1 MNSGKP
7 FRRVRRNLEKS
18 LFYNHTF
25 LCFAAVVS
33 VFAQETIFLGSLTSQ
48 AGVGLPNT
56 HHNKGDFLLGQTTF
70 DGTIKSHLKE
80 GMLYVNGQIV
90 HDALGWQTANGSSA
104 FVADDGTY
112 ALKLREAYI
121 DWKGEMLALRIGRQI
136 ESWGNAKDIQITDV
150 LNPRDETNVVA
161 ADYNDSKLGIDAVRL
176 SLLTDDAQVDAYWIP
191 FFTPSILPLAKGNPQ
206 HSHVFPEEID
216 GIETHYP
223 ERYDDFV
230 LPDKRLSKSEL
241 ALRISTYISDT
252 HLSLYGFYGWDDI
265 PIIRYNPNIV
275 FGDGEDMPATSSTI
289 DVTGEYKRMY
299 MIGADAAIPA
309 GDFVFRL
316 EGAFFPKRHFQTNVN
331 SQLFK
336 YSENSRPASKR
347 KNQVLGLAGLDWT
360 PSGGWTITAQ
370 YVADGVIDHDDDLER
385 KGFEHQATLSIEKS
399 ILNETLTIMASGAL
413 DLWDFSTAS
422 ELELD
427 YKLTDAITLC
437 LIGDLYL
444 EGHDGINGLYGEY
457 HDFSSITFKGK
468 MSF

>member
-1 MNSGKP
+1 MSNKI
-7 FRRVRRNLEKS
+7 FKALS
-18 LFYNHTF
+18 LYG
-25 LCFAAVVS
+25 LILVPMA
-33 VFAQETIFLGSLTSQ
+33 FAQETVLTGSLTAQ
-48 AGVGLPNT
+48 AGVGLPNA
-56 HHNKGDFLLGQTTF
+56 HHNKGDFLLGQTIF
-70 DGTIKSHLKE
+70 DGTVKSYLDE
-80 GMLYVNGQIV
+80 AMIYVNGQIE
-90 HDALGWQTANGSSA
+90 HDALGSQSTNGSSA

-121 DWKGEMLALRIGRQI
+121 DWKGELLALRIGRQI
-136 ESWGNAKDIQITDV
+136 TSWGKADDIQITDV

-161 ADYNDSKLGIDAVRL
+161 ADYNESKLGIDAVRL
-176 SLLTDDAQVDAYWIP
+176 SLLTDNTQVDAYWIP
-191 FFTPSILPLAKGNPQ
+191 FFTPSILPLAKGNPL
-206 HSHVFPEEID
+206 HSRVFPEEVE
-216 GIETHYP
+216 GIKIHYP
-223 ERYDDFV
+223 EKYDDFE
-230 LPDKRLSKSEL
+230 LPEKRLSKSEL
-241 ALRISTYISDT
+241 ALRASTYTSVAD
-252 HLSLYGFYGWDDI
+252 LSLYGFYGWDDL
-265 PIIRYNPNIV
+265 PLIRYNPNIV
-275 FGDGEDMPATSSTI
+275 FGDGEDMPATSYTI

-444 EGHDGINGLYGEY
+444 EGPDGKNGLYGEY
-457 HDFSSITFKGK
+457 RDFSSVTFKGK

>member
-1 MNSGKP
+1 MKRFTALG
-7 FRRVRRNLEKS
+7 LA
-18 LFYNHTF
+18 L
-25 LCFAAVVS
+25 AATVCS
-33 VFAQETIFLGSLTSQ
+33 QETVFLGSLTAQ

-56 HHNKGDFLLGQTTF
+56 HHNKGDFLLGQTIF
-70 DGTIKSHLKE
+70 DGTVKSYLDE
-80 GMLYVNGQIV
+80 AMVYVNGQIV
-90 HDALGWQTANGSSA
+90 HDALGSQSTNGSSA

-121 DWKGEMLALRIGRQI
+121 DWKGEMLALRVGRQI
-136 ESWGNAKDIQITDV
+136 VSWGKADDIQITDV
-150 LNPRDETNVVA
+150 LNPKDETNVVA
-161 ADYNDSKLGIDAVRL
+161 SDYNESKLGIDAVRL
-176 SLLTDDAQVDAYWIP
+176 SLLTEKTQVDAYWIP
-191 FFTPSILPLAKGNPQ
+191 FFTPSILPLAKGNPL
-206 HSHVFPEEID
+206 HSRVFPEEVD
-216 GIETHYP
+216 GIGINYP
-223 ERYDDFV
+223 EKYDDFE
-230 LPDKRLSKSEL
+230 LPKKRLSKSEL
-241 ALRISTYISDT
+241 ALRASTYTSVAD
-252 HLSLYGFYGWDDI
+252 LSLYGFYGWDDL
-265 PIIRYNPNIV
+265 PLIRYNPNIV
-275 FGDGEDMPATSSTI
+275 FGDGEDMPATSYSI

-316 EGAFFPKRHFQTNVN
+316 EGAYFPKRHFQTDVN

-336 YSENSRPASKR
+336 YSEDSRPASKR

-370 YVADGVIDHDDDLER
+370 YVADAVIDYDSDIER
-385 KGFEHQATLSIEKS
+385 KKFEHQATMSIEKS

-427 YKLTDAITLC
+427 YKLTDAITLS

-444 EGHDGINGLYGEY
+444 EGPDGKEGLYGEY
-457 HDFSSITFKGK
+457 RDFSSVTFKGK

>member
-1 MNSGKP
+1 MKRFTALG
-7 FRRVRRNLEKS
+7 LA
-18 LFYNHTF
+18 L
-25 LCFAAVVS
+25 AATVCS
-33 VFAQETIFLGSLTSQ
+33 QETVFLGSLTAQ

-56 HHNKGDFLLGQTTF
+56 HHNKGDFLLGQTIF
-70 DGTIKSHLKE
+70 DGTIKSYLE
-80 GMLYVNGQIV
+80 EAMVYVNGQIV
-90 HDALGWQTANGSSA
+90 HDALGSQSTNGSSA

-136 ESWGNAKDIQITDV
+136 VSWGKADDIQITDV

-161 ADYNDSKLGIDAVRL
+161 ADYNESKLGIDAVRL
-176 SLLTDDAQVDAYWIP
+176 SLLTDNTQVDAYWIP
-191 FFTPSILPLAKGNPQ
+191 FFTPSILPLAKGNPL
-206 HSHVFPEEID
+206 HSRVFPAEVD
-216 GIETHYP
+216 GIGINYP
-223 ERYDDFV
+223 EKYDDFE
-230 LPDKRLSKSEL
+230 LPEKRFSKSEL
-241 ALRISTYISDT
+241 ALRASTYTSVAD
-252 HLSLYGFYGWDDI
+252 LSLYGFYGWDDL
-265 PIIRYNPNIV
+265 PLIRYNPNIV
-275 FGDGEDMPATSSTI
+275 FGDGEDMPATSYTI

-399 ILNETLTIMASGAL
+399 ILNETLTIMTSGAL

-444 EGHDGINGLYGEY
+444 EGPDGKNGLYGEY
-457 HDFSSITFKGK
+457 RDFSSITFKGK

>member
-1 MNSGKP
+1 MKRFTALG
-7 FRRVRRNLEKS
+7 LA
-18 LFYNHTF
+18 L
-25 LCFAAVVS
+25 AATVC
-33 VFAQETIFLGSLTSQ
+33 AQETVFLGSLTSQ
-48 AGVGLPNT
+48 AGVGLPNA
-56 HHNKGDFLLGQTTF
+56 HHNKGDFLLGQTIF
-70 DGTIKSHLKE
+70 DGTVKSYLDE
-80 GMLYVNGQIV
+80 AMIYVNGQIV
-90 HDALGWQTANGSSA
+90 HDALGSQSTNGSSA

-121 DWKGEMLALRIGRQI
+121 DWKGELLALRIGRQI
-136 ESWGNAKDIQITDV
+136 TSWGKADDLQITDV

-161 ADYNDSKLGIDAVRL
+161 ADYNESKLGIDAVRI
-176 SLLTDDAQVDAYWIP
+176 SLLTEKTQVDAYWIP
-191 FFTPSILPLAKGNPQ
+191 FFTPSILPLAKGTPL
-206 HSHVFPEEID
+206 HSQVFPEEVE
-216 GIETHYP
+216 GIGINYP
-223 ERYDDFV
+223 EKYDDFE
-230 LPDKRLSKSEL
+230 LPEKRLSKSEL
-241 ALRISTYISDT
+241 ALRASTYTSVAD
-252 HLSLYGFYGWDDI
+252 LSLYGFYGWDDL
-265 PIIRYNPNIV
+265 PLIRYNPNIV
-275 FGDGEDMPATSSTI
+275 FGDGEDMPATSYTI

-385 KGFEHQATLSIEKS
+385 KGFEHQTTLSIEKS

-444 EGHDGINGLYGEY
+444 EGPDGKNGLYGEY
-457 HDFSSITFKGK
+457 RDFSSVTFKGK

>member
-1 MNSGKP
+1 MKRFTALG
-7 FRRVRRNLEKS
+7 LA
-18 LFYNHTF
+18 L
-25 LCFAAVVS
+25 AATVCS
-33 VFAQETIFLGSLTSQ
+33 QETVFSGSLTAQ

-56 HHNKGDFLLGQTTF
+56 HHNKGDFLLGQTIF
-70 DGTIKSHLKE
+70 DGTIKSYLDE
-80 GMLYVNGQIV
+80 AMVYVNGQIV
-90 HDALGWQTANGSSA
+90 HDALGSQSTNGSSA

-121 DWKGEMLALRIGRQI
+121 DWKGEMLALRVGRQI
-136 ESWGNAKDIQITDV
+136 VSWGKADDIQITDV
-150 LNPRDETNVVA
+150 LNPKDETNVVA
-161 ADYNDSKLGIDAVRL
+161 SDYNESKLGIDAVRL
-176 SLLTDDAQVDAYWIP
+176 SLLTEKTQVDAYWIP
-191 FFTPSILPLAKGNPQ
+191 FFTPSILPLAKGNPL
-206 HSHVFPEEID
+206 HSRVFPEEVD
-216 GIETHYP
+216 GIGINYP
-223 ERYDDFV
+223 EKYNDFE
-230 LPDKRLSKSEL
+230 LPEKKLSKSEL
-241 ALRISTYISDT
+241 ALRVSAYTSIAD
-252 HLSLYGFYGWDDI
+252 LSLYGFYGWDGL
-265 PIIRYNPNIV
+265 PLIRYNPNIV
-275 FGDGEDMPATSSTI
+275 FGDGEDMPATSYSI

-316 EGAFFPKRHFQTNVN
+316 EGAYFPKRHFQTDVN

-336 YSENSRPASKR
+336 YSEYSRPASKR

-370 YVADGVIDHDDDLER
+370 YVADAVIDYDSDIER
-385 KGFEHQATLSIEKS
+385 KKFEHQATMSIEKS

-427 YKLTDAITLC
+427 YKLTDAITLS

-444 EGHDGINGLYGEY
+444 EGPDGKEGLYGEY
-457 HDFSSITFKGK
+457 RDFSSVTFKGK

>member
-1 MNSGKP
+1 MKR
-7 FRRVRRNLEKS
+7 FTALS
-18 LFYNHTF
+18 LA
-25 LCFAAVVS
+25 LAATIC
-33 VFAQETIFLGSLTSQ
+33 AQETVFLGSLTSQ
-48 AGVGLPNT
+48 AGAGLPNA
-56 HHNKGDFLLGQTTF
+56 HHNKGDFLLGQTIF
-70 DGTIKSHLKE
+70 DGTIKSYLDE
-80 GMLYVNGQIV
+80 AMVYVNTQIV
-90 HDALGWQTANGSSA
+90 HDALGAQSTNGSSA
-104 FVADDGTY
+104 FVSDDGTY

-121 DWKGEMLALRIGRQI
+121 DWKGEMLALRIGRQVV
-136 ESWGNAKDIQITDV
+136 SWGKADDIQITDV

-161 ADYNDSKLGIDAVRL
+161 ADYSESKLGVDAVRL
-176 SLLTDDAQVDAYWIP
+176 SLLTEKTQVDAYWIP
-191 FFTPSILPLAKGNPQ
+191 FFTPSILPLAKENPL
-206 HSHVFPEEID
+206 HSRIFPEEVD
-216 GIETHYP
+216 GVGINYP
-223 ERYDDFV
+223 EKYDDFE
-230 LPDKRLSKSEL
+230 LPEKRLSKSEL
-241 ALRISTYISDT
+241 ALRASSYTSVAD
-252 HLSLYGFYGWDDI
+252 LSLYGFYGWDDL
-265 PIIRYNPNIV
+265 PLIRYNPNIV
-275 FGDGEDMPATSSTI
+275 FGDGEDMPATSYTI

-316 EGAFFPKRHFQTNVN
+316 EGAYFPKRHFQTDVN

-370 YVADGVIDHDDDLER
+370 YVADGVIDHDSDLER
-385 KGFEHQATLSIEKS
+385 NEFEHQATLSIEKS

-427 YKLTDAITLC
+427 YKLTDAITFS

-444 EGHDGINGLYGEY
+444 EGPDGKEGLYGEY
-457 HDFSSITFKGK
+457 RDYSSVTFKGK

>member
-1 MNSGKP
+1 MKRFTALG
-7 FRRVRRNLEKS
+7 LA
-18 LFYNHTF
+18 L
-25 LCFAAVVS
+25 AATVCS
-33 VFAQETIFLGSLTSQ
+33 QETGFLGSLTAQ

-56 HHNKGDFLLGQTTF
+56 HHNKGDFLLGQTIF
-70 DGTIKSHLKE
+70 DGTIKSYLDE
-80 GMLYVNGQIV
+80 AMVYVNGQIV
-90 HDALGWQTANGSSA
+90 HDALGSQSTNGSSA

-136 ESWGNAKDIQITDV
+136 VSWGKADDIQITDV
-150 LNPRDETNVVA
+150 LNPRDESSFVA
-161 ADYNDSKLGIDAVRL
+161 SDYNESKLGIDAVRL
-176 SLLTDDAQVDAYWIP
+176 SLLTEKTQIDAYWIP
-191 FFTPSILPLAKGNPQ
+191 FFTPSILPLASGNPL
-206 HSHVFPEEID
+206 HSRVFPEEVD
-216 GIETHYP
+216 GIGINYP
-223 ERYDDFV
+223 EKYDDFE
-230 LPDKRLSKSEL
+230 LPEKRLSKSEL
-241 ALRISTYISDT
+241 ALRASTYTSVAD
-252 HLSLYGFYGWDDI
+252 LSLYGFYGWEDL
-265 PIIRYNPNIV
+265 PLIRYNPNIV
-275 FGDGEDMPATSSTI
+275 FGDGEDMPATSYSI

-316 EGAFFPKRHFQTNVN
+316 EGAYFPKRHFQTDAN
-331 SQLFK
+331 SQLFM
-336 YSENSRPASKR
+336 YSEDSRPASKR

-370 YVADGVIDHDDDLER
+370 YVADGVIDHDSDLER
-385 KGFEHQATLSIEKS
+385 KQFEHQATLSIEKS

-427 YKLTDAITLC
+427 YKLTDAITLS

-444 EGHDGINGLYGEY
+444 EGPDGKEGLYGEY
-457 HDFSSITFKGK
+457 RDYSSVTFKGK

>member
-1 MNSGKP
+1 MKRFTALG
-7 FRRVRRNLEKS
+7 LA
-18 LFYNHTF
+18 L
-25 LCFAAVVS
+25 AATVC
-33 VFAQETIFLGSLTSQ
+33 AQETVFLGSLTSQ
-48 AGVGLPNT
+48 AGVGLPNA
-56 HHNKGDFLLGQTTF
+56 HHNKGDFLLGQTIF
-70 DGTIKSHLKE
+70 DGTVKSYLDE
-80 GMLYVNGQIV
+80 AMIYVNGQIE
-90 HDALGWQTANGSSA
+90 HDALGSQSTNGSSA

-121 DWKGEMLALRIGRQI
+121 DWKGELLALRIGRQI
-136 ESWGNAKDIQITDV
+136 TSWGKADDIQITDV

-161 ADYNDSKLGIDAVRL
+161 ADYNESKLGIDAVRL
-176 SLLTDDAQVDAYWIP
+176 SLLTDNTQVDAYWIP
-191 FFTPSILPLAKGNPQ
+191 FFTPSILPLAKGNPL
-206 HSHVFPEEID
+206 HSHVFPAEVD
-216 GIETHYP
+216 GIGINYP
-223 ERYDDFV
+223 EKYDDFE
-230 LPDKRLSKSEL
+230 LPEKRLSKSEL
-241 ALRISTYISDT
+241 ALRASTYTSVAD
-252 HLSLYGFYGWDDI
+252 LSLYGFYGWDDL
-265 PIIRYNPNIV
+265 PLIRYNPNIV
-275 FGDGEDMPATSSTI
+275 FGDGEDMPATSYTI

-336 YSENSRPASKR
+336 YLENSRPASKR

-444 EGHDGINGLYGEY
+444 EGPDGKNGLYGEY
-457 HDFSSITFKGK
+457 RDFSSVTFKGK

>member
-1 MNSGKP
+1 MKQFTALGL
-7 FRRVRRNLEKS
+7 VL
-18 LFYNHTF
+18 
-25 LCFAAVVS
+25 AATVCS
-33 VFAQETIFLGSLTSQ
+33 QETVFLGSLTAQ
-48 AGVGLPNT
+48 AGVGLPNA
-56 HHNKGDFLLGQTTF
+56 HHNKGDFLLGQTIF
-70 DGTIKSHLKE
+70 DGTVKSYLDE
-80 GMLYVNGQIV
+80 AMVYVNGQIV
-90 HDALGWQTANGSSA
+90 HDALGSQSTNGSSA

-112 ALKLREAYI
+112 AIKLREAYI

-136 ESWGNAKDIQITDV
+136 VSWGKADDIQITDV

-161 ADYNDSKLGIDAVRL
+161 SDYNESKLGVDAVRL
-176 SLLTDDAQVDAYWIP
+176 SLLTEKTQVDAYWIP
-191 FFTPSILPLAKGNPQ
+191 FFTPSILPLAKGNPL
-206 HSHVFPEEID
+206 HSCVFPEEVDDI
-216 GIETHYP
+216 GINYP
-223 ERYDDFV
+223 EKYDDFD
-230 LPDKRLSKSEL
+230 LPEKRLSKSEL
-241 ALRISTYISDT
+241 ALRASTYTSVAD
-252 HLSLYGFYGWDDI
+252 LSLYGFYGWDDL
-265 PIIRYNPNIV
+265 PLIRYNPNIV
-275 FGDGEDMPATSSTI
+275 FGDGEDMPATSYSI

-316 EGAFFPKRHFQTNVN
+316 EGAYFPKRHFQTDVN

-336 YSENSRPASKR
+336 YSEDSRPASKR

-370 YVADGVIDHDDDLER
+370 YVADNVFDYESDLER
-385 KGFEHQATLSIEKS
+385 KRFEHQATLSIEKS

-427 YKLTDAITLC
+427 YKLTDAITLS

-444 EGHDGINGLYGEY
+444 EGPDGKEGLYGEY
-457 HDFSSITFKGK
+457 RDYSSVTFKGK

>member
-1 MNSGKP
+1 MKR
-7 FRRVRRNLEKS
+7 FTALS
-18 LFYNHTF
+18 LA
-25 LCFAAVVS
+25 LAATIC
-33 VFAQETIFLGSLTSQ
+33 AQETVFLGSLTSQ
-48 AGVGLPNT
+48 AGVGLPNA

-70 DGTIKSHLKE
+70 DGTIKSYLDE
-80 GMLYVNGQIV
+80 AMVYVNGQIV
-90 HDALGWQTANGSSA
+90 HDALGAQSTNGSSA
-104 FVADDGTY
+104 FVADNGTY

-136 ESWGNAKDIQITDV
+136 VSWGKADDIQITDV

-161 ADYNDSKLGIDAVRL
+161 SDYNESKLGIDAVRL
-176 SLLTDDAQVDAYWIP
+176 SLLTEKTQVDAYWIP
-191 FFTPSILPLAKGNPQ
+191 FFTPSILPLAKGNPL
-206 HSHVFPEEID
+206 HSRVFPEEVD
-216 GIETHYP
+216 GIGINYP
-223 ERYDDFV
+223 EKYDDFE
-230 LPDKRLSKSEL
+230 LPEKRLSKSEL
-241 ALRISTYISDT
+241 ALRASTYTSVAD
-252 HLSLYGFYGWDDI
+252 LSLYGFYGWDDL
-265 PIIRYNPNIV
+265 PLIRYNPNIV
-275 FGDGEDMPATSSTI
+275 FGDGEDMPATSYSI

-316 EGAFFPKRHFQTNVN
+316 EGAYFPKRHFQTDVN

-336 YSENSRPASKR
+336 YSEDSRPASKR

-370 YVADGVIDHDDDLER
+370 YVADGVIDHDSDLER
-385 KGFEHQATLSIEKS
+385 NEFEHQATLSIEKS

-427 YKLTDAITLC
+427 YKLTDAITLS

-444 EGHDGINGLYGEY
+444 EGPDGKEGLYREY
-457 HDFSSITFKGK
+457 RDYSSVTFKGK

>member
-1 MNSGKP
+1 MKR
-7 FRRVRRNLEKS
+7 FTALS
-18 LFYNHTF
+18 LA
-25 LCFAAVVS
+25 LAATIC
-33 VFAQETIFLGSLTSQ
+33 AQETVFLGSLTSQ
-48 AGVGLPNT
+48 AGVGLPNA

-70 DGTIKSHLKE
+70 DGTIKSYLDE
-80 GMLYVNGQIV
+80 AMVYVNAQIV
-90 HDALGWQTANGSSA
+90 HDALGTQSTNGSSA
-104 FVADDGTY
+104 FVADDGTF

-121 DWKGEMLALRIGRQI
+121 DWKGEMLALRIGRQVV
-136 ESWGNAKDIQITDV
+136 SWGKADDIQITDV

-161 ADYNDSKLGIDAVRL
+161 ADYSESKLGVDAVRL
-176 SLLTDDAQVDAYWIP
+176 SLLTDKTQVDAYWIP
-191 FFTPSILPLAKGNPQ
+191 FFTPSILPLAKGNPL
-206 HSHVFPEEID
+206 HSRIFPEEVD
-216 GIETHYP
+216 GIGINYP
-223 ERYDDFV
+223 EKYDNFE
-230 LPDKRLSKSEL
+230 LPEKRLSKSEL
-241 ALRISTYISDT
+241 ALRASSYTSVAD
-252 HLSLYGFYGWDDI
+252 LSLYGFYGWDDL
-265 PIIRYNPNIV
+265 PLIRYNPNIV
-275 FGDGEDMPATSSTI
+275 FGDGEDMPATSYTI

-316 EGAFFPKRHFQTNVN
+316 EGAYFPKRHFQTDVN

-336 YSENSRPASKR
+336 YSEDSRPASKR

-370 YVADGVIDHDDDLER
+370 YVADGVIDHDSDLER
-385 KGFEHQATLSIEKS
+385 KQFEHQATLSIEKS

-427 YKLTDAITLC
+427 YKLTDAITLS

-444 EGHDGINGLYGEY
+444 EGPDGKEGLYGEY
-457 HDFSSITFKGK
+457 RDFSSVTFKGK